1 MVQHVFRAAAGTRRR
16 LLTVL
21 AIGVVLGCGRSGPGP
36 TSSGENVFPDDSP
49 VETPPI
55 HRFLEEIDKNDPWYE
70 QKMTLGVETR
80 DVLFAP
86 RLSDLRQIEVP
97 PDGAISLADVDA
109 GGVVTPRGL
118 PIAIGYKLSW
128 TPAELPFPNGGF
140 ESNDPEN
147 RPIGWNVEGRV
158 ASAAAEGIAAGKNAL
173 LLLGP
178 GTTLRH
184 TVSETTGS
192 LRAKVLV
199 VRVAAKAGAPNQL
212 RLEVRYRTAET
223 ETPASHVATHPGG
236 GEWREVIVS
245 ENLPRSLVPNS
256 LEIIVTRGTGGPASD
271 VLIDDVKIYAASPDE
286 IDAWKS
292 APPNFAA
299 VIAPPASAKLPPAK
313 IRVPILPAAETPRAA
328 HAQYIEMLPAEL
340 RLRTQP
346 VLVPQGSKLVFGYG
360 LVLPPPA
367 EDVYPVRFEIF
378 AVASTGTTLIFETM
392 MPMHSK
398 YRGRWIDTS
407 VDLSAFAGQEI
418 AFEFKSEI
426 VLDSPNA
433 PRSPYLTP
441 LWSNPYLASPTS
453 KHRPEGPNF
462 LLISLDTMSA
472 RHMGL
477 YGYSR
482 ATTPRLESLAPRFF
496 VFDNAFAPA
505 SWTLP
510 SHTSIF
516 TGLAA
521 AVHGAGVNRRGYKVK
536 PEWTT
541 LAEVMRRNGYLT
553 TAFTEGVAVRGDLG
567 FHQGFEQYS
576 NGTNRPLPQ
585 GLITTTFGLAENWL
599 EAHADLPFFAFV
611 HTYEAHWPY
620 IPPDDF
626 RAKFTDAPYV
636 PSPTPF
642 QEERLTPLDKQRFID
657 HYDAEIAY
665 TDSVVGSFLER
676 IADKGLLDNTVV
688 ILFSDHGEELWEHG
702 AYGHLNNNQIYDE
715 VLHVPLM
722 IRLPGPDATGGRV
735 QQVVCTTD
743 IFNTVLDLAK
753 LNVDGVRDSQSLVP
767 LMRSDGGEYGREFVV
782 SQLVMHDKEAARGQ
796 PQPPD
801 WTTRSVRTLDEK
813 YIRSNRDHV
822 RAAANAG
829 PEQAQLSQQQFD
841 EELYDLKTD
850 YGEKTNLGAER
861 PERAEH
867 FRSILA
873 AFLAAMG
880 APADDA
886 IGGPSQPVQLDQ
898 TLREQLEAMGYL

>member
-1 MVQHVFRAAAGTRRR
+1 MAQQVLRAPAALRRR
-16 LLTVL
+16 AFAVL
-21 AIGVVLGCGRSGPGP
+21 ALGVLFGCGPSAPGGGPP
-36 TSSGENVFPDDSP
+36 SENVAP
-49 VETPPI
+49 VTSTADLPPI

-86 RLSDLRQIEVP
+86 RLSELRQIEVS
-97 PDGAISLADVDA
+97 PDGTISLADVDA
-109 GGVVTPRGL
+109 GGPVTPRGL
-118 PIAIGYKLSW
+118 PIAIGYKLAW
-128 TPAELPFPNGGF
+128 APAELHFSDGGF
-140 ESNDPEN
+140 ETLDPEE

-158 ASAAAEGIAAGKNAL
+158 ASVPAEGIATGKNAL
-173 LLLGP
+173 LLLQP

-184 TVSETTGS
+184 TVADAAGS

-199 VRVAAKAGAPNQL
+199 VRVAAKAATPNQL
-212 RLEVRYRTAET
+212 RLEIRYRTSET
-223 ETPASHVATHPGG
+223 ETPASHFATHPGD
-236 GEWREVIVS
+236 GEWREVVVS

-256 LEIIVTRGTGGPASD
+256 LEIIVARSGEGPGLD
-271 VLIDDVKIYAASPDE
+271 VMIDDVKIYAASPDE

-292 APPNFAA
+292 APPNYAA
-299 VIAPPASAKLPPAK
+299 VTAPPASSNLPPAK
-313 IRVPILPAAETPRAA
+313 IRVPILPVAETPRGA
-328 HAQYIEMLPAEL
+328 HAQYIEMLPAKL

-346 VLVPQGSKLVFGYG
+346 VGVPQGSRLDFGYG
-360 LVLPPPA
+360 LAKPPPA
-367 EDVYPVRFEIF
+367 DDLYPVRFAVS
-378 AVASTGTTLIFETM
+378 AVASTGTTLIFESV
-392 MPMHSK
+392 MPTHSK
-398 YRGRWIDTS
+398 DRGRWIDTS
-407 VDLSAFAGQEI
+407 VDLEAFAGQEL
-418 AFEFKSEI
+418 AFEFASEI
-426 VLDSPNA
+426 VLDSPNS

-441 LWSNPYLASPTS
+441 LWSNPYLASPAST
-453 KHRPEGPNF
+453 HRPEGPNF

-472 RHMGL
+472 RHMGV
-477 YGYSR
+477 YGYAR
-482 ATTPRLESLAPRFF
+482 ATTPRLESLSPNFF

-553 TAFTEGVAVRGDLG
+553 AAFTEGVAVRGDLG

-585 GLITTTFGLAENWL
+585 GLITSTFGLAEQWL

-620 IPPDDF
+620 IPPDEF
-626 RAKFTDAPYV
+626 RKKFTDVPYV
-636 PSPTPF
+636 PSPTPM
-642 QEERLTPLDKQRFID
+642 QEDRLTPADKQRFID

-665 TDSVVGSFLER
+665 TDSVVGSCLER
-676 IADKGLLDNTVV
+676 ITDKGLLDNTVV

-722 IRLPGPDATGGRV
+722 VRLPDGAGERV
-735 QQVVCTTD
+735 QRVVCTTD

-753 LNVDGVRDSQSLVP
+753 LSLDGVRDSQSLVP

-782 SQLVMHDKEAARGQ
+782 SQLVMHDKESARGQ

-801 WTTRSVRTLDEK
+801 WTTRSLRTLDEK

-822 RAAANAG
+822 RAAANAEPG
-829 PEQAQLSQQQFD
+829 EVVQALQQFD

-850 YGEKTNLGAER
+850 YGEKTNLGTER

-873 AFLAAMG
+873 AFLSAMG
-880 APADDA
+880 APPDDA